1 MAESLLETSSADQ
14 IVLVVAQHA
23 LPYDVIRDAAASRGL
38 ALIRIEAARHR
49 VEDLF
54 RDDPDEEGADGSAA

>member
-1 MAESLLETSSADQ
+1 
-14 IVLVVAQHA
+14 VLVVTQEVG
-23 LPYDVIRDAAASRGL
+23 PYDAIRDAAATRGL

-54 RDDPDEEGADGSAA
+54 RDEPDEDGVHGTAA

>member
-1 MAESLLETSSADQ
+1 
-14 IVLVVAQHA
+14 LVAAQDVR
-23 LPYDVIRDAAASRGL
+23 PYDAIRDAAATRGL

-54 RDDPDEEGADGSAA
+54 RDDPDDPDDPDEEGADGTAA

>member
-1 MAESLLETSSADQ
+1 VDGPRR
-14 IVLVVAQHA
+14 VLVAPGDVR
-23 LPYDVIRDAAASRGL
+23 PYDVIRDAAASRGL

>member
-1 MAESLLETSSADQ
+1 VDGPRF
-14 IVLVVAQHA
+14 VLVVTQEVG
-23 LPYDVIRDAAASRGL
+23 PYDAIRDAAATRGL

-54 RDDPDEEGADGSAA
+54 RDESDQDGVHGTAA

>member
-1 MAESLLETSSADQ
+1 MDGPRR
-14 IVLVVAQHA
+14 VLVAAQ
-23 LPYDVIRDAAASRGL
+23 DVRPFDAIRDAAATRGL

-54 RDDPDEEGADGSAA
+54 RDDPDDEGADGTAA